1 MKIIMKRNLEKLME
15 ASGDNAYT
23 LAEKSGVPQPTIQ
36 RFLAGKHGEPRSSTV
51 QKWASVYGVTESQL
65 RGDTSIVLKG
75 VDTSNVIAILKIVR
89 KLNKNDIE
97 SVLQLC
103 KRLEDH
109 SDHTI
114 IQISGRKRNSL

>member
-1 MKIIMKRNLEKLME
+1 MKIMRDNLKQLMV

-23 LAEKSGVPQPTIQ
+23 LSEKSGVPQPTIQ
-36 RFLAGKHGEPRSSTV
+36 RFLVGKHGEPRSSTI

-65 RGDTSIVLKG
+65 RGDTSIVLQAI
-75 VDTSNVIAILKIVR
+75 DTSNIIAILKIVR
-89 KLNKNDIE
+89 KLNKNDIQ

-103 KRLEDH
+103 ERLVDH

-114 IQISGRKRNSL
+114 IQISGRKRTSL